1 MTGSKT
7 NIMNRKEILA
17 AIHAISPAQ
26 DFVWDGG

>member
-17 AIHAISPAQ
+17 AMHTISPSQ